1 MIITVYKDCGII
13 NLFCLEDMHNVII
26 NEKKLKRKYKVRRF
40 YINNL
45 HSENFKTFNF

>member
-1 MIITVYKDCGII
+1 MIVTVYGDCGII

-26 NEKKLKRKYKVRRF
+26 NEKKLKRKYKVKRF

-45 HSENFKTFNF
+45 NWEEFSVFNF